1 MHSLQPEHELHIGT
15 LPLRKAALI
24 YRAIN
29 HPLRQ
34 QMLRLLHQ
42 KEKITVTELYVTL
55 RIEQS
60 VASQHLAILRQAG
73 LVSTDRKAKNVFY
86 AVNSQQLDHLQKITS
101 DILNPQLN

>member
-1 MHSLQPEHELHIGT
+1 MNSTQPGHELQIDT
-15 LPLRKAALI
+15 LLLRKAALI

-34 QMLRLLHQ
+34 QMLRLLHR
-42 KEKITVTELYVTL
+42 KEKITVTELYVAL

-86 AVNSQQLDHLQKITS
+86 TVNHQQLDHLQKITR